1 LDSTRQI
8 VIFVLLVLAAIFYA
22 DIIRWIRPLPKTPAT
37 QQTAQ
42 PTGGATRGAAPSP
55 AAVGTTG
62 ASGMRTGAASPMS
75 SPATST
81 AATSSS
87 VPAPASSAPD
97 ALAATGAAGPE
108 SLTPPVMNPNPPRT
122 IEVDTDLYKATFTT
136 KGARLLSFRLKR
148 YRETVRKDS
157 PQYDIVVQGERLPL
171 GLVVSRGDKIFGD
184 QGVDYVT
191 DAPVRVEV
199 AASGA
204 TTVTFTADTKEGLK
218 LTKHFTF
225 RDGSYVYDMDAEVG
239 GTTPGVKAIGF
250 TMSQPLTERAAA
262 QGYRDY
268 PALEADVAGKVLNE
282 YEKQLKKGL
291 APAQGDI
298 AYAGIG
304 DRYFLSAFI
313 PREPVKGELR
323 MEYSGNEARAEMLF
337 AGTLKVA
344 SAVYMGPK
352 QLNLLEA
359 ASPHLS
365 KAIDF
370 GWFGMLAI
378 VFVRGLQLLHKIAP
392 NYGWDIILLTL
403 AVRLATLPASIKA
416 QRSALRMQRLAPQV
430 EKIRAKFKDDSTQLN
445 REMMELYKRNHVNPL
460 GGCLPTAIQFPILY
474 GLYEALLNSVELRH
488 APFVGWI
495 SDLSAPDCL
504 HIAWMPKV
512 PGIDCHGLPVLVLL
526 MGISTFVQQW
536 MMPKAGDPNQQKMMM
551 WMPIFFTV
559 LFIALPAGLSLYYFA
574 SNLLGIIQQFV
585 LNREFKQYTPV
596 AAA

>member
-1 LDSTRQI
+1 LDSPRQI
-8 VIFVLLVLAAIFYA
+8 VIFVLLVLAAIFYT
-22 DIIRWIRPLPKTPAT
+22 DVVRWIRPLKTPAG
-37 QQTAQ
+37 QQPAEHASGSAS
-42 PTGGATRGAAPSP
+42 PSATAAPAVATNTP
-55 AAVGTTG
+55 ALQ
-62 ASGMRTGAASPMS
+62 GAASQVPTAS
-75 SPATST
+75 ASPEAPG
-81 AATSSS
+81 
-87 VPAPASSAPD
+87 VPE
-97 ALAATGAAGPE
+97 PE
-108 SLTPPVMNPNPPRT
+108 SLTPTVMSQGAPRT
-122 IEVDTDLYKATFTT
+122 VSVATDLYEATFTA

-148 YRETVRKDS
+148 YRQTVRLDS
-157 PQYDIVVQGERLPL
+157 PLYDVVAQGERLPL
-171 GLVVSRGDKIFGD
+171 GLLVSRNDKILGD
-184 QGVDYVT
+184 QGIDYVT
-191 DAPVRVEV
+191 DAPARIEV
-199 AASGA
+199 AQGAA
-204 TTVTFTADTKEGLK
+204 TTITFTAETREGLR
-218 LTKHFTF
+218 LTKRFTF
-225 RDGSYVYDMDAEVG
+225 RDGSYLYDMDAEVG
-239 GTTPGVKAIGF
+239 GATPEIKAIGF
-250 TMSQPLTERAAA
+250 TMSQPLAERAPE

-268 PALEADVAGKVLNE
+268 PALEADVGGKVLNE
-282 YEKQLKKGL
+282 YQKQLEKGV
-291 APAQGDI
+291 APMRGEI
-298 AYAGIG
+298 AFAGIG
-304 DRYFLSAFI
+304 DRYFLAAFV
-313 PREPVKGELR
+313 PKAPVSGQLR
-323 MEYSGNEARAEMLF
+323 MEYGGGEARAEMLF
-337 AGTLKVA
+337 AGALKIS

-359 ASPHLS
+359 ASPNLS
-365 KAIDF
+365 KAINF

-378 VFVRGLQLLHKIAP
+378 VFVRGLQVLHLVAP

-488 APFVGWI
+488 APFIGWI
-495 SDLSAPDCL
+495 RDLSAPDCL
-504 HIAWMPKV
+504 PIAWMPKV
-512 PGIDCHGLPVLVLL
+512 PGIDCHGLPILVLL
-526 MGISTFVQQW
+526 MGASTFLQQW

>member
-1 LDSTRQI
+1 MDSTRQI
-8 VIFVLLVLAAIFYA
+8 VIFVLLVVAAIFYA
-22 DIIRWIRPLPKTPAT
+22 DIIRWIRPLPKTPT
-37 QQTAQ
+37 EPQTAQ
-42 PTGGATRGAAPSP
+42 RAGGADHGLTPSP
-55 AAVGTTG
+55 AAPATTG
-62 ASGMRTGAASPMS
+62 AAGMQASARAASPGATTMSSPVSSPMS
-75 SPATST
+75 SASPS
-81 AATSSS
+81 AAEQAGG
-87 VPAPASSAPD
+87 VPE
-97 ALAATGAAGPE
+97 PE
-108 SLTPPVMNPNPPRT
+108 SLTSAVMSPSPPRT
-122 IEVDTDLYKATFTT
+122 VEVDTDLYEATFTA
-136 KGARLLSFRLKR
+136 KGARLLSFRLKH

-157 PQYDIVVQGERLPL
+157 PLYDVVVQGERLPM
-171 GLVVSRGDKIFGD
+171 GLVVNRDDKIFGD
-184 QGVDYVT
+184 QGVDYIT
-191 DAPVRVEV
+191 DAPARVEV
-199 AASGA
+199 GPGA
-204 TTVTFTADTKEGLK
+204 GTTVTFTADTKAGLK
-218 LTKHFTF
+218 LTKRFTF
-225 RDGSYVYDMDAEVG
+225 RDGSYLYDIDAEVG
-239 GTTPGVKAIGF
+239 GTTTEIRAIGF
-250 TMSQPLTERAAA
+250 TTSQPLTERAPE

-268 PALEADVAGKVLNE
+268 PALEADINGKVLNE
-282 YEKQLKKGL
+282 YQKELQKGL
-291 APAQGDI
+291 APIQGEI
-298 AYAGIG
+298 AFAGIG
-304 DRYFLSAFI
+304 DRYFLTAFI
-313 PREPVKGELR
+313 PKAPVKGELR
-323 MEYSGNEARAEMLF
+323 MEYSGGEARAEMLF
-337 AGTLKVA
+337 AGALKVS

-359 ASPHLS
+359 ASPNLS
-365 KAIDF
+365 KAINF

-378 VFVRGLQLLHKIAP
+378 VFVRGLQILHKVAP

-488 APFVGWI
+488 APFIGWI
-495 SDLSAPDCL
+495 RDLSAPDCL
-504 HIAWMPKV
+504 PIAWMPKV
-512 PGIDCHGLPVLVLL
+512 PGIDCHGLPILVLL
-526 MGISTFVQQW
+526 MGASTFLQQW